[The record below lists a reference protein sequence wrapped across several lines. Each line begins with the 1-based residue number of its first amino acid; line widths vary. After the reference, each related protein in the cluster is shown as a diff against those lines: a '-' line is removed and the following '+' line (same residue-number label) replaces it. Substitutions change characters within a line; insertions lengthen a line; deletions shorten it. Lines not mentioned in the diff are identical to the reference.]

1 MPAWFVRV
9 FTVVLAIAS
18 IAWGLVTVP
27 VLWRSRAVEA
37 TAEQVVQGH
46 RFATTDI
53 AAEVSNMEAGGLVGK
68 ASVRRSLAVL
78 KLRLVEDAL
87 AQGDRLSLDR
97 RLADLKSSTVDLLEI
112 DPADSFFWLI
122 YYWCQLTTE
131 GFSPSQLGLLIFS
144 YDLGPNEGWIAIK
157 RNRLALSVIS
167 QLPPPMSKRVVDEF
181 AGMVAAGLIVDAAS
195 SLNSVAAPM
204 RSRLLEGLAK
214 VPLAERERLA
224 RYLNDTTTIEFI
236 IPGVK
241 LPEKRFY

>member
-1 MPAWFVRV
+1 M
-9 FTVVLAIAS
+9 
-18 IAWGLVTVP
+18 
-27 VLWRSRAVEA
+27 
-37 TAEQVVQGH
+37 
-46 RFATTDI
+46 D
-53 AAEVSNMEAGGLVGK
+53 AGGSVSK

-97 RLADLKSSTVDLLEI
+97 RLAELKSSTIDLLEI

-131 GFSPSQLGLLIFS
+131 GFSPSQLDLLVFS
-144 YDLGPNEGWIAIK
+144 YDLGPNEGWVAIK

-167 QLPPPMSKRVVDEF
+167 QLSDSMSKRVVDEF

-195 SLNSVAAPM
+195 SLNSVAAPL
-204 RSRLLEGLAK
+204 RSRLLEGLTK

-224 RYLNDTTTIEFI
+224 RYLNDTTTIEVV